1 MNARTIWSLLLVTA
15 ALATGSCSKEEGA
28 APAPEFEL
36 TLEGA
41 TESTPLLVV
50 PDTKLEIAYTASHVD
65 HLTAGTLPEGWSV
78 TVDEAAQRIG
88 VTATADAATTA
99 TLTLTASGSGAQ
111 QTEQSIKLRCLN
123 DFDDPQGLFV
133 LNEGNMTTENGSLTY
148 VGADGLV
155 LADAYRTVNG
165 TQLGNVAQDM
175 AFCGGKI
182 YVISQNG
189 DRNPNGT
196 SFENDGMLVVMD
208 ARTLRRTASF
218 TREALSQLDWPTH
231 IAVLDEQHI
240 YLRDNA
246 GIYRLDATTG
256 ALTFITGTE
265 GAPKSRFARI
275 GDKIYTYKSGLVSK
289 LLEISAQSDAAV
301 SITLPFSV
309 PVMINRVLGIQ
320 AADDG
325 RMWLLTST
333 STTAGAGQ
341 TAVGLFDLG
350 AKKIVQ
356 RRIGVEPAVGS
367 SGVAFAA
374 RGTDIYYAD
383 GMTLYHLPFD
393 ASADLDAS
401 SGLKAEQWLVDL
413 SALDKQAG
421 LCYNGLG
428 VHPLTGRV
436 YANTLRSY
444 ALYAENRIWGFDFG
458 VSAETPA
465 LTVDNCTRFPAGF
478 YFPENRQ

>member
-41 TESTPLLVV
+41 TESSPLLVV
-50 PDTKLEIAYTASHVD
+50 PDTKLEIAYTASHVN

-78 TVDEAAQRIG
+78 TVDEAARRIG

-175 AFCGGKI
+175 AFCDGKI

-256 ALTFITGTE
+256 ALTFVSGSE
-265 GAPKSRFARI
+265 GAPKSRFAKI
-275 GDKIYTYKSGLVSK
+275 GDKVYTYKSGYISK
-289 LLEISAQSDAAV
+289 ILEISPESDAVRSISLPV
-301 SITLPFSV
+301 SGVSCD
-309 PVMINRVLGIQ
+309 INEVLGIQ

-325 RMWLLTST
+325 RMWVMSFGFGK
-333 STTAGAGQ
+333 SAMNK
-341 TAVGLFDLG
+341 FDLETR
-350 AKKIVQ
+350 KVIQ
-356 RRIGVEPAVGS
+356 RQVGFKPETGS
-367 SGVAFAA
+367 SGVAFVA
-374 RGTDIYYAD
+374 RGNDIYYAD
-383 GMTLYHLPFD
+383 GMTIYHLPFD
-393 ASADLDAS
+393 ESADLDAA
-401 SGLKAEQWLVDL
+401 SGLDAEEWMADL
-413 SALDKQAG
+413 SAFDSQAG
-421 LCYNGLG
+421 MCYNGLG
-428 VHPLTGRV
+428 VHPVTGRL
-436 YANTLRSY
+436 YANTIRSY
-444 ALYAENRIWGFDFG
+444 ALYAQNRIWVFDFAADKE
-458 VSAETPA
+458 SPIATYE
-465 LTVDNCTRFPAGF
+465 DCTRFPAGF
-478 YFPENRQ
+478 YFPENR

>member
-155 LADAYRTVNG
+155 LADVYRTVNG

-175 AFCGGKI
+175 AFCDGKI

-256 ALTFITGTE
+256 ALTFVSGSE
-265 GAPKSRFARI
+265 GAPKSRFAKI
-275 GDKIYTYKSGLVSK
+275 GDKVYTYKSGYISK
-289 LLEISAQSDAAV
+289 ILEISPESDAVRSISLPV
-301 SITLPFSV
+301 SGVSCD
-309 PVMINRVLGIQ
+309 INEVLGIQ

-325 RMWLLTST
+325 RMWVMSFGFGK
-333 STTAGAGQ
+333 SAMNK
-341 TAVGLFDLG
+341 FDLETR
-350 AKKIVQ
+350 KVIQ
-356 RRIGVEPAVGS
+356 RQVGFKPETGS
-367 SGVAFAA
+367 SGVAFVA
-374 RGTDIYYAD
+374 RGNDIYYAD
-383 GMTLYHLPFD
+383 GMTIYHLPFD
-393 ASADLDAS
+393 ESADLDAA
-401 SGLKAEQWLVDL
+401 SGLDAEEWMADL
-413 SALDKQAG
+413 SAFDSQAG
-421 LCYNGLG
+421 MCYNGLG
-428 VHPLTGRV
+428 VHPVTGRL
-436 YANTLRSY
+436 YANTIRSY
-444 ALYAENRIWGFDFG
+444 ALYAQNRIWVFDFAADKE
-458 VSAETPA
+458 SPIATYE
-465 LTVDNCTRFPAGF
+465 DCTRFPAGF
-478 YFPENRQ
+478 YFPENR